1 MEFRNNGY
9 HPQWIHS
16 LSGGHQ
22 IGAIQTP
29 NGDQFSAHTN
39 ELYNVQ
45 PSCVESPSRL
55 GIQVRNLA
63 YTHRSK
69 GTGLDSLESLFKPSK
84 KSRGSKDILSDVNI
98 NIQRGSIYGL
108 LGPSGECK
116 LKRLEKPKQPTD
128 ARKLTS
134 AFPPHRLRQDH
145 FAPLH
150 RGLPADH
157 QRRNLDLRMEAEHK
171 ALGHSRKEDWI
182 HATNSVS
189 FLLRFFR
196 SQHTHKRSPINKS
209 TVP

>member
-116 LKRLEKPKQPTD
+116 LKGLEKPKQPTD
-128 ARKLTS
+128 AECPKTNLRLS
-134 AFPPHRLRQDH
+134 ATQVAVRPPC
-145 FAPLH
+145 
-150 RGLPADH
+150 
-157 QRRNLDLRMEAEHK
+157 
-171 ALGHSRKEDWI
+171 
-182 HATNSVS
+182 SVAS
-189 FLLRFFR
+189 WAAC
-196 SQHTHKRSPINKS
+196 RSPEAKS
-209 TVP
+209 RSSDGSRTQGTRTFPERRLDSCHKFSIVPAPFF